1 MEARA
6 RKTPADRGRKPAR
19 VAKKALSSD
28 EIYERILAAITEN
41 KLPPGMQL
49 VEERL
54 ASIFGVSRTKIR
66 EATRRLVHD
75 RVAINLPN
83 RGAFIATPSAEQALE
98 VLAARRL
105 IEPELMRMVARTATV
120 KQIAAL
126 RTHVDRE
133 AKTRA
138 SDDPKAM
145 IPLSGEFHL
154 LVADMA
160 GNSFLARTL
169 RELETLTCL
178 IIQLYDAPKDHS
190 CPYDDHPLL
199 VDALAARDEEGAA
212 MLMLQHLDH
221 IEASLD
227 LSPPKDGD
235 VKLEEVFR

>member
-1 MEARA
+1 MATSRKSAGSAR
-6 RKTPADRGRKPAR
+6 TPLRA
-19 VAKKALSSD
+19 AKRALSTD
-28 EIYERILAAITEN
+28 EIYERILAAINEN
-41 KLPPGMQL
+41 KLLPGMQL

-54 ASIFGVSRTKIR
+54 ASIFKVSRTKIR
-66 EATRRLVHD
+66 EATGRLVHD

-105 IEPELMRMVARTATV
+105 IEPELMRLAASKATP
-120 KQIAAL
+120 KQIARL
-126 RTHVDRE
+126 RAHVDRE

-138 SDDPKAM
+138 GGDPKAI

-154 LVADMA
+154 MVAEMA

-178 IIQLYDAPKDHS
+178 VIMLYDAPKDHS

-199 VDALAARDEEGAA
+199 VDALAARNGDRAA
-212 MLMLQHLDH
+212 ALMLEHLDH

-227 LSPPKDGD
+227 LSPPTDRD
-235 VKLEEVFR
+235 MRLEDAFK